1 MRNRLLFLVAFAFS
15 FWFSYATFKFVLNFT
30 PTNTIIHMALHL
42 PQQKETVV
50 AQPVYSEADME
61 CLQKNIFFEAR
72 NQEPI
77 GMAMVGIVTL
87 QRTKMPQYPS
97 TICGVVYQRWQ
108 FSWTAEKKHDI
119 NMKNAIE
126 ANAWRQS
133 GEIARNLVK
142 HANKLDVIY
151 KDVAY
156 YHKTTIYPK
165 WANTMQREFVLQD
178 HVFYSKAKDET
189 LSFVL
194 R

>member
-15 FWFSYATFKFVLNFT
+15 FWFSFATLNFVLNFT
-30 PTNTIIHMALHL
+30 PANTIIHMALHL
-42 PQQKETVV
+42 PQQKEIIAV
-50 AQPVYSEADME
+50 QPVYSAADME

-108 FSWTAEKKHDI
+108 FSWTAEKKPKI
-119 NMKNAIE
+119 NMKNAME

-142 HANKLDVIY
+142 NANKLDALY

-156 YHKTTIYPK
+156 YHKTTIYPR
-165 WANTMQREFVLQD
+165 WANAMQREFVLQD
-178 HVFYSKAKDET
+178 HVFYSKAKNEAS
-189 LSFVL
+189 SFVL